1 MENEIAVSASKVPTL
16 KTSGLNKEQIALLKR
31 TIAKNVS
38 DDELAL
44 FMHVANRTGLDP
56 FAKQIHAVRRWNS
69 DIGGY
74 GMTIQTGIDGYR
86 LLADRTGKYSPGK
99 DSTYTYDA
107 DGKLESATSF
117 IMKKVGETW
126 FEVAATARYN
136 EYVVKNK
143 EGIPNKNWLEKSHI
157 MLAKC
162 AEALALRK
170 AFPAELSAVYIEEE
184 VGSVPAEHD
193 EKPKGSANPLT
204 AGELKYFHTQ
214 MTKTG
219 LDKAIIKAK
228 ILEQFGKETS
238 KDLTREEAYQIEKW
252 AEAQSTLSN
261 ENKD

>member
-1 MENEIAVSASKVPTL
+1 MEDQNVPAVVKPASVPTL
-16 KTSGLNKEQIALLKR
+16 KTSGLNKEQVALLKR

-69 DIGGY
+69 DMGGY
-74 GMTIQTGIDGYR
+74 AMTIQTGIDGYR

-99 DSTYTYDA
+99 DTIYGYDQQ
-107 DGKLESATSF
+107 GNLEFATSY

-126 FEVAATARYN
+126 FEVSATARYS

-143 EGIPNKNWLEKSHI
+143 EGIANKNWLEKPHI

-184 VGSVPAEHD
+184 LGTSHLESD
-193 EKPKGSANPLT
+193 EKPKGSTNTLS

-214 MTKTG
+214 ITKTG
-219 LDKAIIKAK
+219 IPKDIIKKK
-228 ILEQFGKETS
+228 IFTDYGKESS
-238 KDLTREEAYQIEKW
+238 KDLTREEANQIVVW
-252 AEAQSTLSN
+252 AESHLGA
-261 ENKD
+261 K

>member
-1 MENEIAVSASKVPTL
+1 MENQDVVVHASKVPTL

-31 TIAKNVS
+31 TIAKSVS

-56 FAKQIHAVRRWNS
+56 FARQIHAVRRWNS

-99 DSTYTYDA
+99 DSTFTYDS
-107 DGKLESATSF
+107 DGKIESATSF
-117 IMKKVGETW
+117 IMKKVGDTW
-126 FEVAATARYN
+126 FEVSSTARYS

-143 EGIPNKNWLEKSHI
+143 EGIPNKNWLEKPHI

-184 VGSVPAEHD
+184 IGTSPVEGED
-193 EKPKGSANPLT
+193 KPKGSADALT
-204 AGELKYFHTQ
+204 PGELKYFHTQ
-214 MTKTG
+214 ITKTG
-219 LDKAIIKAK
+219 VGKDMVKQR
-228 ILEQFGKETS
+228 ILEQFGKESS
-238 KDLTREEAYQIEKW
+238 KDLTRDEANQIIVW
-252 AEAQSTLSN
+252 AEAQVVGQ
-261 ENKD
+261 